1 MAQTETGQ
9 IAGWIERARERMAAR
24 GLRYDDLSEPLGIS
38 TRGGVSH
45 YFSGRREL
53 SAQQAVALAEV
64 LECPLE
70 WLLTGKQ
77 VSQPSTKVST
87 SAKLPSPDEVAKM
100 IQELPPELYGAVA
113 RLISELAASKVSMT
127 SRKRTTVRK

>member
-1 MAQTETGQ
+1 MAQTE
-9 IAGWIERARERMAAR
+9 AGRIPRWIERARERMAAR
-24 GLRYDDLSEPLGIS
+24 GLTYDDLSEPLGIS

-45 YFSGRREL
+45 YFAGRRDL

-77 VSQPSTKVST
+77 VSQPSTRVST
-87 SAKLPSPDEVAKM
+87 SAKLLSPDEVAQM

-113 RLISELAASKVSMT
+113 RLISELTASKGSMASRKRST
-127 SRKRTTVRK
+127 SRK

>member
-1 MAQTETGQ
+1 MAQVEADQ

-24 GLRYDDLSEPLGIS
+24 SLTYDDLAKPLGIS

-45 YFSGRREL
+45 YFAGRREL

-77 VSQPSTKVST
+77 VSQPSTKAST
-87 SAKLPSPDEVAKM
+87 SARVPSPDEVARM
-100 IQELPPELYGAVA
+100 IHELPPELYEAVA
-113 RLISELAASKVSMT
+113 HLISELAASKVSMT
-127 SRKRTTVRK
+127 SRKRQTVRK

>member
-1 MAQTETGQ
+1 MAQTEAGR
-9 IAGWIERARERMAAR
+9 IPGWIERARERMAAR
-24 GLRYDDLSEPLGIS
+24 GLTYDDLSEPLGIS

-45 YFSGRREL
+45 YFAGRRDL

-77 VSQPSTKVST
+77 VSQPSTRVST
-87 SAKLPSPDEVAKM
+87 SAKLPSPDEVAQM

-113 RLISELAASKVSMT
+113 RLISELTASKVSVT
-127 SRKRTTVRK
+127 SRKRLTARK